1 MQLREVFVKSYT
13 HFRPLAN
20 RSPNA
25 LARTKIPMGEN
36 DSIGTQNYNSAYP
49 HYHKP
54 RLVRQNR

>member
-25 LARTKIPMGEN
+25 LARTKIPIVKERGSSAQTVGTHNSKEFVN
-36 DSIGTQNYNSAYP
+36 IG
-49 HYHKP
+49 
-54 RLVRQNR
+54 